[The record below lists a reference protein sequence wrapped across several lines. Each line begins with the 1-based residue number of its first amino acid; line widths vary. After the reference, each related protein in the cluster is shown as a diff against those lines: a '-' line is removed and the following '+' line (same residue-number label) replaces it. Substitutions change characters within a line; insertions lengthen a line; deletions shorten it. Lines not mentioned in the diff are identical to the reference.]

1 MPSKTLIPNSKS
13 FLTSIFC
20 INQTHQ
26 LTTAKQKIGTN
37 QIKSI
42 RRTKKLGPIINEH
55 RNEKTYLKRV
65 SVSVSGVWLSN
76 CVAIGEGFSL
86 WRRRV
91 FEGESEWFGWV
102 SVFEGGECL
111 RVSVF
116 EWLIL
121 GCLSEFVFES
131 LKVSD
136 FESDE
141 WVWKFETDFK
151 SDKWVWKFELVF

>member
-1 MPSKTLIPNSKS
+1 MKKHTLRGFRWA
-13 FLTSIFC
+13 FLVFGC
-20 INQTHQ
+20 
-26 LTTAKQKIGTN
+26 
-37 QIKSI
+37 QIVW
-42 RRTKKLGPIINEH
+42 L
-55 RNEKTYLKRV
+55 LVRV
-65 SVSVSGVWLSN
+65 SVYEG
-76 CVAIGEGFSL
+76 GECL
-86 WRRRV
+86 RVRV
-91 FEGESEWFGWV
+91 FKCESEWFGWV

-151 SDKWVWKFELVF
+151 SDKWVWKFEVVF